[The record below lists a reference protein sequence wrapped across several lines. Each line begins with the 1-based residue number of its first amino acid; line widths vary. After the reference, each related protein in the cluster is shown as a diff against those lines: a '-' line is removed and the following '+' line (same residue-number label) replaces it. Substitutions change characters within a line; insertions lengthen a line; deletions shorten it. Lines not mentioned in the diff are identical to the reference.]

1 MILLQEQ
8 ESLEYEFRLEKARQE
23 AEKVRIDA
31 EGKAIANRILA
42 ASLTPNIL
50 KEKYKTGFQYFDI
63 QIDDKKLTKLNAKD
77 AKRNNAKI
85 LEYNKVKKAH
95 ALLEAKVKQIHKYT
109 TVVFLSSIISGLV
122 VIVVSAFLFMQ
133 SSDKLTNMTETSR
146 EALVVFAENVDGV
159 NASLKNLDTAIKKQ
173 GDLLAINEKLVVTL
187 DKIEKRVEKSNE
199 NTVGELQLITTT
211 LINELGKNS
220 QISIENNKKLSAN
233 LAKLNRSNSKT
244 IAKAIQQIS
253 NKAIYKQIVA
263 NQAIQAQQIS
273 KLVKQNNNVLGKIA
287 DKTSRIKYP

>member
-1 MILLQEQ
+1 
-8 ESLEYEFRLEKARQE
+8 
-23 AEKVRIDA
+23 
-31 EGKAIANRILA
+31 
-42 ASLTPNIL
+42 
-50 KEKYKTGFQYFDI
+50 
-63 QIDDKKLTKLNAKD
+63 
-77 AKRNNAKI
+77 
-85 LEYNKVKKAH
+85 
-95 ALLEAKVKQIHKYT
+95 
-109 TVVFLSSIISGLV
+109 
-122 VIVVSAFLFMQ
+122 VVSAFLFMQ

-159 NASLKNLDTAIKKQ
+159 NSSLKNLDIAIKKQ
-173 GDLLAINEKLVVTL
+173 GDLLAINEKLVNTL
-187 DKIEKRVEKSNE
+187 DKIERRVEKSNE
-199 NTVGELQLITTT
+199 NTIGELQLITTT